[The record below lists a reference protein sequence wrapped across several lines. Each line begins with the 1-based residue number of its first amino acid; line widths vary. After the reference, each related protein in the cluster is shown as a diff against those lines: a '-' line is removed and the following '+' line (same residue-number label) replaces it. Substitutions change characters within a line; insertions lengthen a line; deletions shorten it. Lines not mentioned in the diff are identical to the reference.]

1 MPNTPNI
8 TTGIKA
14 IKVAK
19 TDALG
24 NNQTLQLQK
33 ADVLRI
39 NFDDLGTL
47 NFTITSI
54 TEYSDCYLYYV
65 VPTSI
70 GNDLSYFSNPILP
83 KNVSGSNTDSIF
95 ISGSNPVGVFRSYQ
109 SKTGVSGSL
118 SESSGLFF
126 VPSSQIDPYTIQ
138 VTCSFNIKFSV
149 DPISTGNPIIVMMSG
164 SYTDPDVPRTYNNIL
179 GAAYVPLNTRTTSS
193 FYPVTCSFT
202 VNPGY
207 VWNND
212 SLQGLNNYFNGNA
225 STKISPVYESTFGLY
240 FQNPYSGTEY
250 QFIIQTGSI
259 NVTLNQLHTS
269 SNDIN
274 GNLTVIE
281 PYYTTNYQTSE
292 YNAIINNA
300 VVSREDGLYMDVDF
314 TSNAIIA
321 VNEQSILNGSAT
333 RAAVQPSNYTTTRV
347 INPRYNGCKTESST
361 GSIFESFVN
370 QPMTNGSTIGA
381 VANVENY
388 CNWFAYFDNITS
400 GSVYY
405 KINDFTSIAGLG
417 YIVHITS
424 LIDINGNIIDL
435 SPNNNILIT
444 GNKLATTASV
454 TATSASLANFITPTG
469 SFSINGIN
477 IAITGSTKPA
487 NNATT
492 IFIASG
498 SSPANTVAAI
508 ANTFNFSSSVAPYNS
523 YLQYI
528 SASVSASTSLV
539 FNTTSSQIG
548 TVFPASILNAYT
560 YISGSR
566 TTKFSGSTNTSA
578 PNPLISNIPIINTI
592 FPYSFNG
599 NSFNEGIGN
608 GISVEIRQ
616 FVTSGSQSP
625 GSGSFGSYDVLFTG
639 IQSTY
644 NGSYIN
650 GVFGKYNETI
660 VTLNPFQ
667 IINSTS
673 SLISSPE
680 TSIPGLLIPQN
691 FNPNYKNNLL
701 KIAQSAGFFK
711 NI

>member
-19 TDALG
+19 IDALG
-24 NNQTLQLQK
+24 NNQTLQLQE

-54 TEYSDCYLYYV
+54 TEYSDYYLYYV
-65 VPTSI
+65 VPTTI

-149 DPISTGNPIIVMMSG
+149 DPIFTGAPIIVMMSG

-179 GAAYVPLNTRTTSS
+179 GAAYVPLNTRTTTT

-212 SLQGLNNYFNGNA
+212 SLQGLNNYFQGNA

-274 GNLTVIE
+274 GNLTIIE

-300 VVSREDGLYMDVDF
+300 VVSREDELYMDVDF
-314 TSNAIIA
+314 TSNAITA

-347 INPRYNGCKTESST
+347 INPRYNGCRTYSPTSS
-361 GSIFESFVN
+361 IYENYVN
-370 QPMTNGSTIGA
+370 NPMTTGSTIGL
-381 VANVENY
+381 VPNVEEY
-388 CNWFAYFDNITS
+388 CNWFAYFSSISPTYAVTPWYDLYGSAFECQGTIITTLIDIDGNVINLSPQNNQYIANGEVNPNTSNIGIVSSIFPAGSIVFIQQFNNTS
-400 GSVYY
+400 GS
-405 KINDFTSIAGLG
+405 
-417 YIVHITS
+417 
-424 LIDINGNIIDL
+424 L
-435 SPNNNILIT
+435 S
-444 GNKLATTASV
+444 
-454 TATSASLANFITPTG
+454 
-469 SFSINGIN
+469 
-477 IAITGSTKPA
+477 
-487 NNATT
+487 
-492 IFIASG
+492 
-498 SSPANTVAAI
+498 
-508 ANTFNFSSSVAPYNS
+508 
-523 YLQYI
+523 
-528 SASVSASTSLV
+528 
-539 FNTTSSQIG
+539 
-548 TVFPASILNAYT
+548 
-560 YISGSR
+560 
-566 TTKFSGSTNTSA
+566 
-578 PNPLISNIPIINTI
+578 
-592 FPYSFNG
+592 
-599 NSFNEGIGN
+599 
-608 GISVEIRQ
+608 
-616 FVTSGSQSP
+616 VTSGSFTSTNVYFPAVNYQPSP
-625 GSGSFGSYDVLFTG
+625 IGAPNTIIF
-639 IQSTY
+639 
-644 NGSYIN
+644 
-650 GVFGKYNETI
+650 NET
-660 VTLNPFQ
+660 
-667 IINSTS
+667 
-673 SLISSPE
+673 SLLLYTGSVSPYLIP
-680 TSIPGLLIPQN
+680 TTNTPGLVIPQN
-691 FNPNYKNNLL
+691 FNPKYRDSLL

-711 NI
+711 TL